1 MPQCAHTDAD
11 ADADADAVPVQ
22 ALPGAMSIVQETACS
37 VNSQLD
43 RLQQQITRPEKL
55 LYTQDAPPP
64 HIRRLQNVIG
74 SISVTSKTQPFLPAI
89 RLADLLAD
97 STGTFQYPLSAVART
112 ETESQAEEHVSDY
125 LWLVAA
131 KAAVQASGLVMHSL
145 LDYTLQLQEE
155 IYYWNAVL
163 GSVWNSG
170 IYTAQTTPVR
180 LWHWTKDLSS
190 FRTMQ
195 TVSSESLSRSIAA
208 RWAQFYQIARQSM
221 SEYPIRLNWSS
232 PIRSCRSE
240 IRQKRDHLLAM
251 RDIHTS
257 SLGLLME
264 GWRAFQIEDLASNA
278 DRVSRDQW
286 QETVTRIVALTEA
299 ILHQA
304 ISQSSAADFEKRV
317 FAVMEDDRSSMQM
330 QGSGPFSTQP
340 PVRLIERV
348 VYLLRAQLPAHTAS
362 MSAFVVLHGRPS
374 RVTRYWIPAS
384 LAVLS
389 SSLSLRFIAHRQDQ
403 ILQWIMDIG
412 STIVDFGGNWVV
424 EPIRKLIG
432 TIRHDEKSEIAI
444 MSKNSLV
451 ADRASLERMVID
463 FVRDRPDLSQ
473 GQLPAEDTTA
483 IANAVKEG
491 DLTPVLKAYERDLR
505 TPFVGTVRGDL
516 VRALLIQ
523 IQKTK
528 VDVEI
533 AISGINALLKS
544 QELVFGF
551 VGLTPGILVSYSA
564 LRWLIGLFGN
574 RRGLQRGKKQHALR
588 RGLRNVT
595 RILTSAR
602 SPDGTVSYKE
612 SGRLICEAEDLLQK
626 IKTVL
631 GGIQYQEFREDIQ
644 DLLDVQSGVDKQLRV
659 VERMRWAYFH

>member
-1 MPQCAHTDAD
+1 
-11 ADADADAVPVQ
+11 
-22 ALPGAMSIVQETACS
+22 MSIVQETACG
-37 VNSQLD
+37 VNTQLD

-55 LYTQDAPPP
+55 LYTEDAPPV
-64 HIRRLQNVIG
+64 HVRRLQNVIG
-74 SISVTSKTQPFLPAI
+74 SISVTSKTQPFLSAT

-97 STGTFQYPLSAVART
+97 PTLTRKLPASTELQN

-131 KAAVQASGLVMHSL
+131 KASVQASGLVMHSL
-145 LDYTLQLQEE
+145 LDQTLRLQEE
-155 IYYWNAVL
+155 TYYWNDVL

-170 IYTAQTTPVR
+170 LYTAQTAPTR
-180 LWHWTKDLSS
+180 LWHWTKGLPSIRNASS
-190 FRTMQ
+190 A
-195 TVSSESLSRSIAA
+195 SLSRSLAA

-221 SEYPIRLNWSS
+221 SESPLRLNWSS
-232 PIRSCRSE
+232 PIRSCRAE
-240 IRQKRDHLLAM
+240 ARQKRDRLVAM
-251 RDIHTS
+251 TDIHTS

-264 GWRAFQIEDLASNA
+264 SWHAFLTEDVAVDGAQL
-278 DRVSRDQW
+278 SRTQW
-286 QETVTRIVALTEA
+286 QETVSRIVILTET

-304 ISQSSAADFEKRV
+304 INQSNVVGFE
-317 FAVMEDDRSSMQM
+317 
-330 QGSGPFSTQP
+330 
-340 PVRLIERV
+340 ERV
-348 VYLLRAQLPAHTAS
+348 VTTLKEDQAGMHILDNGLYSTQTPADLIQRLVSLLRDHLPAHTSS
-362 MSAFVVLHGRPS
+362 MSTFVALHGRPS
-374 RVTRYWIPAS
+374 RVTRYWIPVSLAILSGSAS
-384 LAVLS
+384 LKFL
-389 SSLSLRFIAHRQDQ
+389 AHRQDQ
-403 ILQWIMDIG
+403 ILQWIMDFG
-412 STIVDFGGNWVV
+412 ATIIDFGGNWVV
-424 EPIRKLIG
+424 DPIRKLIG

-463 FVRDRPDLSQ
+463 FVRDRPDSSQ
-473 GQLPAEDTTA
+473 GQLPVEDTTA

-533 AISGINALLKS
+533 AISGIDALLKS

-551 VGLTPGILVSYSA
+551 VGLTPGILVSYAS

-574 RRGLQRGKKQHALR
+574 RRGLQRGKKRHQLR

-595 RILTSAR
+595 RIVTSVR
-602 SPDGTVSYKE
+602 SSDGTMSYKE
-612 SGRLICEAEDLLQK
+612 SGRLICEAEALLQRVRL
-626 IKTVL
+626 VL
-631 GGIQYQEFREDIQ
+631 GGIQYQEFREDVQ
-644 DLLDVQSGVDKQLRV
+644 DLLDVQSGVEKQLRV
-659 VERMRWAYFH
+659 VERMRWAYFQ